1 MKKVY
6 NESQLIKF
14 NNIPVGVIEYVK
26 ETVVVLN
33 ALYGEE
39 RDTENNLGGYVV
51 IAENI
56 VDIEILKQDKLQG
69 LIPEYAD
76 MIECSRGINYNSI
89 LYILSSDFA
98 IVVVTTEE
106 LSKFLLE

>member
-14 NNIPVGVIEYVK
+14 NNISVGVIEYVK
-26 ETVVVLN
+26 EIVVVLN

-39 RDTENNLGGYVV
+39 RDIENNLGGYVV

>member
-39 RDTENNLGGYVV
+39 RDIENNLG
-51 IAENI
+51 
-56 VDIEILKQDKLQG
+56 
-69 LIPEYAD
+69 
-76 MIECSRGINYNSI
+76 
-89 LYILSSDFA
+89 
-98 IVVVTTEE
+98 
-106 LSKFLLE
+106 